1 MKCNEGEGKK
11 SFFLYFTNHVSH
23 TAKVN
28 SYYFCNFCSFSDGI
42 REGKENVASGSEWH
56 EL

>member
-28 SYYFCNFCSFSDGI
+28 SYYFCNICSFSDGI